1 MDKRKAGILL
11 ACLLGSV
18 LLLYLGGLL
27 GQLLYNYEE
36 WMRQDGMTGG
46 VLMAELKASPL
57 YCIPYAFTASG
68 LKGTLFLLLGTGGV
82 VLYVKL
88 HDKFGSKEYDARN
101 FTRSKSGAYGT
112 AGWSA

>member
-36 WMRQDGMTGG
+36 WMRQDGITGG
-46 VLMAELKASPL
+46 LLMAELKASPL
-57 YCIPYAFTASG
+57 YSYPLRIHRERPKGYALSFAWHWRRCA
-68 LKGTLFLLLGTGGV
+68 V
-82 VLYVKL
+82 CQ
-88 HDKFGSKEYDARN
+88 A
-101 FTRSKSGAYGT
+101 TR
-112 AGWSA
+112 

>member
-27 GQLLYNYEE
+27 GPLLYNYEE

-46 VLMAELKASPL
+46 LLMVEISASPL
-57 YCIPYAFTASG
+57 DCISGAFTASG
-68 LKGTLFLLLGTGGV
+68 LKSTLFLLLGTGGV

-88 HDKFGSKEYDARN
+88 HDKFGNKE
-101 FTRSKSGAYGT
+101 
-112 AGWSA
+112 

>member
-68 LKGTLFLLLGTGGV
+68 LKGTLFLLLLSLIHIWDRLQLACRRRHRRSRHTA
-82 VLYVKL
+82 LY
-88 HDKFGSKEYDARN
+88 A
-101 FTRSKSGAYGT
+101 
-112 AGWSA
+112 

>member
-36 WMRQDGMTGG
+36 WMRQD
-46 VLMAELKASPL
+46 VAWASSS
-57 YCIPYAFTASG
+57 TEG
-68 LKGTLFLLLGTGGV
+68 
-82 VLYVKL
+82 
-88 HDKFGSKEYDARN
+88 
-101 FTRSKSGAYGT
+101 
-112 AGWSA
+112 

>member
-46 VLMAELKASPL
+46 VLMAESALLYPL
-57 YCIPYAFTASG
+57 RIYRERPKGYALSFAWHWRRRA
-68 LKGTLFLLLGTGGV
+68 V
-82 VLYVKL
+82 CQA
-88 HDKFGSKEYDARN
+88 AR
-101 FTRSKSGAYGT
+101 
-112 AGWSA
+112 